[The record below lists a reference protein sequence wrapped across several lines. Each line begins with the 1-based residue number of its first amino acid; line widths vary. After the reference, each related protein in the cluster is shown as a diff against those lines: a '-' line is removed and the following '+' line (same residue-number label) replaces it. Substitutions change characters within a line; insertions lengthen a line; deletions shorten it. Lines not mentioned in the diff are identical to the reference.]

1 MDIKEGGWPEEVGKD
16 PRIMN
21 IDIEDLTEVE
31 EYSDSSIVFKVSVV
45 DIQVKSGTKP
55 VKKIWHLREKSAG
68 QCPQIAIY
76 EAENNDIPYYYS
88 EDSCWVSQFQ
98 SGLSAR
104 LGFMMESSTGLQGAK
119 SIALPTNNPRQS
131 SSWAYSPSQ
140 TGHCT
145 KISDWNDLYEGHSS
159 IELSITGSFEKLMC
173 SSPSNSEPIETIRQK
188 SIKLAP
194 GKVMGMFL
202 CKKGYK
208 FKMLNLNSSI
218 DEVVDVFLMAECG
231 AKLPISFSKTE
242 RSRSQI
248 MSKKLTAE
256 NLVDS
261 LGPQFDAKTQGLVF
275 AIGSVNSKLCYK
287 MTVCGLGRIE
297 GMLTI
302 YGKGKFFQE

>member
-1 MDIKEGGWPEEVGKD
+1 MDIKKGGWTEKVGKD

-21 IDIEDLTEVE
+21 IDIEVLTEAE
-31 EYSDSSIVFKVSVV
+31 ETSDSSVVFKISVV

-55 VKKIWHLREKSAG
+55 VKKNWHRKEKSVG
-68 QCPQIAIY
+68 DYPQISIY
-76 EAENNDIPYYYS
+76 EAENNEIPCYYS
-88 EDSCWVSQFQ
+88 EDSHWVSQFK

-104 LGFMMESSTGLQGAK
+104 LGFMMESSTGLQGGK

-131 SSWAYSPSQ
+131 SSWAYSPSK

-145 KISDWNDLYEGHSS
+145 IISDWNDLYEGHSS
-159 IELSITGSFEKLMC
+159 IELSKTGSFEKLIC
-173 SSPSNSEPIETIRQK
+173 SSPSNSEPIETIRQN
-188 SIKLAP
+188 SIKVAP

-202 CKKGYK
+202 YKKGYQ

-275 AIGSVNSKLCYK
+275 AIGSVNSKFCYK
-287 MTVCGLGRIE
+287 MSVCGLGRIE
-297 GMLTI
+297 RMLTI
-302 YGKGKFFQE
+302 YGKGNFIQE